1 MIGQLVDLLV
11 LVGAAV
17 MAVLAYRLGASQWT
31 RKPPQSTV
39 ATKVKADTLEA
50 VERHQ
55 EAVDAALDS
64 EDPATALAKLGNERR
79 S

>member
-1 MIGQLVDLLV
+1 MIGHLVDLLV

-17 MAVLAYRLGASQWT
+17 MAVLAYRLGASQWAQ
-31 RKPPQSTV
+31 KPPRTAV
-39 ATKVKADTLEA
+39 GEKVKADTLEA

-55 EAVDAALDS
+55 EAVTAALES
-64 EDPATALAKLGNERR
+64 EDPAQALADLGNERR